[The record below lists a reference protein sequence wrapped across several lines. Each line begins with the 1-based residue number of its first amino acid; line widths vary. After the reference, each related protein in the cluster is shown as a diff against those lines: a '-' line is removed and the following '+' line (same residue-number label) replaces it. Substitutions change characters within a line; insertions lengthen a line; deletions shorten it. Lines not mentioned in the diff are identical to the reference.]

1 MKLKS
6 LDIGR
11 LTTKN
16 NIFFAPMAGFSDYA
30 FRSLASKL
38 GAGFCVTE
46 MVSAKGLYYN
56 SENTKDLLY
65 IHPNE
70 GPVSVQI
77 FGSDPKIMRFA
88 CESEYL
94 KHFDVVD
101 INMGCPVNKIYSNG
115 EGSKLM
121 ENPDLA
127 EKIVSECVKSGK
139 TITVK
144 FRAGIYEKQLL
155 ALDFAKRLEG
165 AGASLITVHGRTK
178 EGLYSGKVHFDEIEK
193 VKNAV
198 KVPVIANGGI
208 FTVEDANEMILKT
221 GADGVAIARG
231 GVFNPLLFSELSGEN
246 TNFTLKD
253 CAFYLIDL
261 RKENFNDKNVAHGL
275 RKTLVQLLKG
285 ARGAKEAK
293 LKIFSAESTDELKD
307 ILNQVI

>member
-16 NIFFAPMAGFSDYA
+16 NVFFAPMAGFSDYA
-30 FRSLASKL
+30 FRALATKL

-65 IHPNE
+65 VHKDE

-77 FGSDPKIMRFA
+77 FGSDPSIMRFA

-94 KHFDVVD
+94 KDFEVID

-115 EGSKLM
+115 EGSRLM
-121 ENPDLA
+121 ENMPLA

-144 FRAGIYEKQLL
+144 FRAGIRENNLK
-155 ALDFAKRLEG
+155 AVEFAKRLEG

-178 EGLYSGKVHFDEIEK
+178 EGLYSGKVHFDEIAR

-198 KVPVIANGGI
+198 KIPVIANGGI
-208 FTVEDANEMILKT
+208 FSLNDANYMLEQT
-221 GADGVAIARG
+221 GADGIAIARG
-231 GVFNPLLFSELSGEN
+231 GVFNPLLFSEISGES
-246 TNFTLKD
+246 TNFTIKD

-261 RKENFNDKNVAHGL
+261 RTENFEDRAVAHGL

-285 ARGAKEAK
+285 VRGAKDAK
-293 LKIFSAESTDELKD
+293 LKIFSAESTMELKE
-307 ILNQVI
+307 IINSVL